1 MKYDSLL
8 KKYAALAIR
17 KGVNVQKGQL
27 LQINVAASHYEF
39 ARLLVEEAYAAGAA
53 KVVVDFS
60 DDLISKSHYTH
71 QDIETLSTVPQ
82 WRVDQVDDYIDQD
95 LCRLS
100 VYAPSP
106 GLMADVDGDKIA
118 AASKAAAIALK
129 RMREYSMSNKGQWSL
144 ISLPTP
150 SWAKVVFPNLDE
162 EEAMVKLLDAILYA
176 VRIDED
182 SDPVELWDKHNA
194 QLAHQNKV
202 LNDYNFKSIKFTNA
216 LGTDIEIGLVKDHV
230 WAGGMET
237 SAKGHT
243 FNPNMPT
250 EESFTMPDSHR
261 VDGIIYSTKPLNYN
275 GKLIDE
281 FWLKFENGKVV
292 DYDAKQEKETLKTL
306 LEMDEGSSRLGEL
319 ALISHKSPISDL
331 NILFYNTLFD
341 ENASC
346 HVALGASYPM
356 NIKNGT
362 SMKED
367 ELKALNSNQSMN
379 HEDFMFGSEDMRAVG
394 ITYDNQEIDL
404 IVDGN
409 IVI

>member
-1 MKYDSLL
+1 MKYENLL

-27 LQINVAASHYEF
+27 LRINVAASHYEF
-39 ARLLVEEAYAAGAA
+39 ARMLVDEAYAAGAK
-53 KVVVDFS
+53 KVMVQFTDDVV
-60 DDLISKSHYTH
+60 SKSHYIH
-71 QDIETLSTVPQ
+71 QDIETLSTIAQ
-82 WRVDQVDDYIDQD
+82 WRIDETEDYMSQD
-95 LCRLS
+95 LCSLS
-100 VYAPSP
+100 IYAPSP
-106 GLMADVDGDKIA
+106 GLMADVDGEKIA
-118 AASKAAAIALK
+118 AANKAASVAFK
-129 RMREYSMSNKGQWSL
+129 KMREYTMGNKGQWSL

-150 SWAKVVFPNLDE
+150 AWAKVVFPELDE
-162 EEAMVKLLDAILYA
+162 EAGMTKLLEAILYA
-176 VRIDED
+176 VRVNED
-182 SDPVELWDKHNA
+182 SDPIALWDAHNEK
-194 QLAHQNKV
+194 LAHQNKV
-202 LNDYNFKSIKFTNA
+202 LNDYNFKAIRFENS
-216 LGTDIEIGLVKDHV
+216 LGTNIEIGLVKDHV

-237 SAKGHT
+237 SAKGYT

-250 EESFTMPDSHR
+250 EESFTMPDCYN
-261 VDGIIYSTKPLNYN
+261 VNGIIYSTKPLNYN

-281 FWLKFENGKVV
+281 FWLKFVDGKVV
-292 DYDAKQEKETLKTL
+292 DYDAKKEKETLKTL

-319 ALISHKSPISDL
+319 ALISHESPISDL

-362 SMKED
+362 SLSEE

-394 ITYDNQEIDL
+394 ITYDNQEVDV

-409 IVI
+409 IVL